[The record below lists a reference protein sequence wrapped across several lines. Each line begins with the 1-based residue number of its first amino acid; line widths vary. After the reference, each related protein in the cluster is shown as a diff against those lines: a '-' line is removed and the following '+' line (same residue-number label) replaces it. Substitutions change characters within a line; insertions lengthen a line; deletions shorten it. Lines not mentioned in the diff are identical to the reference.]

1 MKRFLIFCVGLFVA
15 TVPLLQAQGE
25 SPQGVSPDEARFR
38 ALEDRIRALEGEI
51 VALRAAQPSGAA
63 PSPAVQEPVQVPSAP
78 LPIYGGAAA
87 LSKALNPDIGV
98 IGNFIGGS
106 GRNIIN
112 PSPALTLSESE
123 FSFQAIVDPYARAD
137 FFLAVGEE
145 GAAVEEGYITFQALP
160 GGLSLKAGQMR
171 SSFGKINPFHNH
183 SLPWVDRPLLT
194 YNLLGGELGE
204 ADAGIKDAG
213 LSLSRIL
220 PAPPGLFLEGTA
232 EVYAGNSG
240 ELFESSRRSDVSTLY
255 RLRGY
260 KDLSESTNLEVGGSY
275 ARGHNDLGSDFL
287 THVAGLD
294 ATLRWKP
301 LRRAIYHSFVAR
313 TEFVWSRREDV
324 QPLVVSSPWYD
335 PCAFTLPSENGCQ
348 PTGPRTTLRANGFY
362 ASADYQLARRWFGGA
377 RFDWAERARDPFA
390 HDSAQSV
397 VLTFWPS
404 EFSQIRGQL
413 RRTQYAEGHT
423 ANEFLF
429 QFQYTLGA
437 HGAHPF

>member
-1 MKRFLIFCVGLFVA
+1 M
-15 TVPLLQAQGE
+15 
-25 SPQGVSPDEARFR
+25 SDEDRFR
-38 ALEDRIRALEGEI
+38 SLEARIRALEDEI
-51 VALRAAQPSGAA
+51 TTLKAALPSDGTRAASA
-63 PSPAVQEPVQVPSAP
+63 PAPVPAVEQETSSS
-78 LPIYGGAAA
+78 LPIYGGVAA

-98 IGNFIGGS
+98 VGNFNGAT
-106 GRNIIN
+106 GRNIISPF
-112 PSPALTLSESE
+112 PSLSLRESE

-137 FFLAVGEE
+137 FFLSVGEE
-145 GAAVEEGYITFQALP
+145 GAKVEEGYITFPALP

-171 SSFGKINPFHNH
+171 SNFGKINPLHNH
-183 SLPWVDRPLLT
+183 MLPWIDRPLIA
-194 YNLLGGELGE
+194 YNLLGGEPGE
-204 ADAGIKDAG
+204 SDAGIKDAG

-240 ELFESSRRSDVSTLY
+240 DLFESHQRNDLSSIY

-260 KDLSESTNLEVGGSY
+260 RDLSESTNLEVAGSY

-313 TEFVWSRREDV
+313 TEFVWSRREDLLPV
-324 QPLVVSSPWYD
+324 RDFICGFLQSQDCSP
-335 PCAFTLPSENGCQ
+335 PVL
-348 PTGPRTTLRANGFY
+348 RTTLKAHGFY
-362 ASADYQLARRWFGGA
+362 ASADYQFARRWFGGA
-377 RFDWAERARDPFA
+377 RFDWSERARDSSS
-390 HDSAQSV
+390 HDSAQSLL
-397 VLTFWPS
+397 LTYWPS
-404 EFSQIRGQL
+404 EFSQVRGQL

-429 QFQYTLGA
+429 QFQFTLGA